1 MRLIDLKY
9 VGTRLRGIATGGA
22 EVDLIFEGIRLLF
35 SRWQIQCNN
44 TKAVSLDDVAKE
56 VGLTLWTGASVLLF
70 VTNGVFDEKA
80 IAFARD
86 VCKTRRLEFIFIDG
100 VELREIS
107 KRPARFLERINDD
120 STAFLLLRTSSFSLA
135 A

>member
-35 SRWQIQCNN
+35 SRWQIQCKN

-56 VGLTLWTGASVLLF
+56 VGLTFQLKSNVVMVVSTGIVGLEARKYANHVMNTSNLDIVL
-70 VTNGVFDEKA
+70 VDRA
-80 IAFARD
+80 D
-86 VCKTRRLEFIFIDG
+86 LETL
-100 VELREIS
+100 VN
-107 KRPARFLERINDD
+107 RPYEMATMLEREAKRAMKIKE
-120 STAFLLLRTSSFSLA
+120 LKL
-135 A
+135 